1 MTLSNIGIILILL
14 FLLITYFISAY
25 EKIADWEN
33 TRSLYQ
39 EMYKGIFQPF
49 LIKLSILFILSIEL
63 ILVVLIGFALFD
75 SITLGNLLLA
85 QTAFILSCLLLVI
98 LLIGLRLIKDYPG
111 ASGIGI
117 YFIISLIGLFWSQYL

>member
-1 MTLSNIGIILILL
+1 MILSNIGIILILL

-25 EKIADWEN
+25 EKVAEWKN
-33 TRSLYQ
+33 TGTFYQ
-39 EMYKGIFQPF
+39 EMYKGIFTPL
-49 LIKLSILFILSIEL
+49 LIQASILFILSFEF

-75 SITLGNLLLA
+75 SIALGNLLLA
-85 QTAFILSCLLLVI
+85 EYAFILSSILLII

-117 YFIISLIGLFWSQYL
+117 YFIISLMGLFWTQYL